1 MNEENKAV
9 DAFVNEMPSLKDI
22 SAVFLYGSLARGDYS
37 KRHSDIDLLV
47 LSRSKKVPALLK
59 DKMELIASRVNAE
72 YKVRLHPEYQGNA
85 IGEQDKS
92 LLRKMLEEGRLVYS
106 SGMFLLGADSFG
118 LKAFYLFEFHVGLR
132 LMQVKLSQILHGR
145 KSWYYYKGKKIVKS
159 YPGLIDDKG
168 IINMG
173 NGRILVSREKRKDIE
188 RIFGNLGIEY
198 AIKKIVYSV

>member
-9 DAFVNEMPSLKDI
+9 DSFVNEMPPLKDI

-47 LSRSKKVPALLK
+47 LSHRRKVPILLK
-59 DKMELIASRVNAE
+59 DKVEKIASRINAE
-72 YKVRLHPEYQGNA
+72 YKVRLHPEYQGIYAAN
-85 IGEQDKS
+85 EDKS
-92 LLRKMLEEGRLVYS
+92 LLRKMLEEGRLLYS
-106 SGMFLLGADSFG
+106 RGIFLLGADSLG
-118 LKAFYLFEFHVGLR
+118 LRAFYLFEFHVGLR

-159 YPGLIDDKG
+159 YPGLIDDKE
-168 IINMG
+168 IISLG

>member
-1 MNEENKAV
+1 MNEENRAV
-9 DAFVNEMPSLKDI
+9 DVFVNEMPLLKDI
-22 SAVFLYGSLARGDYS
+22 FAVFLYGSLARGDYS

-47 LSRSKKVPALLK
+47 LSCNRKVPALLRNK
-59 DKMELIASRVNAE
+59 VEMIASRLNAE
-72 YKVRLHPEYQGNA
+72 YKVRLHPEYQGIFAAN
-85 IGEQDKS
+85 EDKS
-92 LLRKMLEEGRLVYS
+92 LLRKMLEEGKLVYS
-106 SGMFLLGADSFG
+106 SGMLAFGNEALG

-145 KSWYYYKGKKIVKS
+145 KSWYYYNGKKIVKS
-159 YPGLIDDKG
+159 YPGLIDDED

-173 NGRILVSREKRKDIE
+173 NGRILVSREKREDIE